1 MQPEISVIVPLY
13 KVEKYISQC
22 IESVLAQTYN
32 NLELLLIDE
41 GSPDNSGVICD
52 EFISSL

>member
-1 MQPEISVIVPLY
+1 MQPKISVIVPVY

-32 NLELLLIDE
+32 NLELLLIDD
-41 GSPDNSGVICD
+41 GSPDESGVICD
-52 EFISSL
+52 AFISSL